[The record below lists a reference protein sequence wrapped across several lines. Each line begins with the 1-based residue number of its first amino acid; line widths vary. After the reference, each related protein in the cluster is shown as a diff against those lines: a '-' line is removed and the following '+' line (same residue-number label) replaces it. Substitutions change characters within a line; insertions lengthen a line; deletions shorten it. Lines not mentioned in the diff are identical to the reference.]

1 MGPKNEIV
9 LRMDGGTPAGRPR
22 IVIDDDLGYPTSVQL
37 ADGSIFTVILPQ
49 HVRQQLLCGRNV
61 LDTAR
66 QLSPLQMEA
75 AGKLLLAEDVHRS
88 VMRNSSVVPVRG
100 LLLRNSSTV
109 ASSWSVGQVHDVAEE
124 VGRRPIIAAVK
135 NCDLYD

>member
-1 MGPKNEIV
+1 
-9 LRMDGGTPAGRPR
+9 
-22 IVIDDDLGYPTSVQL
+22 
-37 ADGSIFTVILPQ
+37 
-49 HVRQQLLCGRNV
+49 
-61 LDTAR
+61 
-66 QLSPLQMEA
+66 MEA